1 VKWLLDLLEAT
12 LPAVTVNGE
21 TLDARVRALLWLGER
36 RASIHT
42 LEPAVAR
49 VQALQRQR
57 LLPVPANHLAA
68 VEDFEAAG
76 LAMRRYT
83 PNEVE
88 AGGPALLFF
97 HGGGFVIGG
106 LDSHDTLCR
115 LLADHS
121 GVEIIAVDYRLAPE
135 HPFPAAAD
143 DALAAWTWFKTQP
156 HTRHLAG
163 GDSAGGNL
171 AMVIAQQVE
180 DRPDALLLIYPA
192 TDRAN
197 KRPSRDTYATGFMYT
212 SVISTWFK
220 DHYLPPG
227 IDRSDPRVSPLLF
240 DDLSEQPPAHVLVA
254 GFDILRDEIQAYIER
269 LKQADVPLT
278 VQLETSLPHG
288 FTALAGASPT
298 VRAAIRRCAVALRTL
313 AHPKAGQP

>member
-1 VKWLLDLLEAT
+1 
-12 LPAVTVNGE
+12 
-21 TLDARVRALLWLGER
+21 
-36 RASIHT
+36 
-42 LEPAVAR
+42 
-49 VQALQRQR
+49 
-57 LLPVPANHLAA
+57 
-68 VEDFEAAG
+68 
-76 LAMRRYT
+76 
-83 PNEVE
+83 
-88 AGGPALLFF
+88 
-97 HGGGFVIGG
+97 
-106 LDSHDTLCR
+106 
-115 LLADHS
+115 
-121 GVEIIAVDYRLAPE
+121 
-135 HPFPAAAD
+135 
-143 DALAAWTWFKTQP
+143 
-156 HTRHLAG
+156 
-163 GDSAGGNL
+163 
-171 AMVIAQQVE
+171 MVIAQQVE